1 MKKIKELH
9 ETAAEHLERA
19 AAHHRMAAE
28 HLDEGEH
35 EAAAHHATLAFG
47 HTLYGHESAVGASK
61 AYIELHE
68 EAMEA

>member
-1 MKKIKELH
+1 MRKIKDLH
-9 ETAAEHLERA
+9 EAAAEQLERA

-28 HLDEGEH
+28 HLDDGEQ
-35 EAAAHHATLAFG
+35 ESAAHHATLAIG
-47 HTLYGHESAVGASK
+47 HTLNGHEHAVNATK